1 MPNASCVLALVLSF
15 CAAPALA
22 QETPVSFGG
31 EIGVVSD
38 YRFRGLS
45 LSDEEPALQGGL
57 TASHESGVYAY
68 VWASTIADYAGA
80 DIELDYAVG
89 WAGTLGGLEAD
100 ISVQLFTYPGA
111 HDVAYLEIP
120 ASVSRQAGA
129 LRWTLG
135 GAYAPAQDAL
145 GDEDNV
151 YGFGALAW
159 ETKPAN
165 FELRVGY
172 EDGAYAPL
180 GKWDWSAGASRAFG
194 PLTAGVAYVDS
205 DAAGSGVVASLT
217 ASF

>member
-1 MPNASCVLALVLSF
+1 MPTASCMLALVLSF
-15 CAAPALA
+15 CGASALA
-22 QETPVSFGG
+22 QDAPVSFEG

-57 TASHESGVYAY
+57 TASHDSGAYAY

-80 DIELDYAVG
+80 DVEVDYAVG

-100 ISVQLFTYPGA
+100 ISAQLFTYPGA
-111 HDVAYLEIP
+111 DDVSYLEIP
-120 ASVSRQAGA
+120 ASVSRQVGA
-129 LRWTLG
+129 FRWTVG

-145 GDEDNV
+145 GDQDNL

-159 ETKPAN
+159 ETKPAT

-194 PLTAGVAYVDS
+194 PLTAGIAYVDS

-217 ASF
+217 ASY